1 MEQLQ
6 RRSSAGSG
14 DSSACSP
21 SFSDSPLSITPVP
34 SAATFT
40 CKSVAD
46 SPGDDA
52 SGTGTRR
59 SSDSSAQGHRT
70 QIDSGLVFTARIGDA
85 DASGKETK
93 AFITPALRPRTR
105 STATLPTCALRPLDV
120 DQSVEVASTQSSGSL
135 ASLLQVDVA
144 ALTDAMPDHAS
155 SAANTH
161 SDSDDA
167 VAGGEDTV
175 CYPSFTPPKD
185 RSTPSFTNPLYDDHT
200 SCLSPWTQPLSATTQ
215 NSPLASGHSHASPT
229 RRLFTASSAR
239 YHYTYRRRH
248 LQRRVEE
255 RATVPHS
262 PDGATASAAFLAASS
277 LLYRMA
283 LRSRSARSTGLEG
296 SMPGYLRRQLDSF
309 EDDVSPQLSNR
320 ISSGRQSTIDARLNR
335 NQDGIDENFDPDAI
349 SCGGSGGRMCATLDL
364 MDRAIALQR
373 QLVVR
378 TEELTAVRLQL
389 EEATAARDEMGLHL
403 LDSQEHIACLERQ
416 LEEAARARIA
426 LTAQSELLQQK
437 LQEACETLH
446 EQPQTMLD
454 TLLGCSGQQHGIVPS
469 QIHIHQVPGYS
480 SLASDAIG
488 PPPATLLM
496 TGAAMA
502 SSTPQGSTAAFSA
515 QYGMNSQGVTTC
527 DGVPFYGVHQL
538 TSAVAA
544 HDDLLLPTL
553 GSNDPRDV
561 EVAALRR
568 ENSFLTQRLIESSIA
583 LAHAREQEEDARH
596 KAHMLQE
603 LNQQYVE
610 MVNTM
615 SLELS
620 LLRPTACGR
629 ARGSFSLSSFLRMGS
644 LSWGGVSGSATART

>member
-34 SAATFT
+34 SANTFT
-40 CKSVAD
+40 CKSVAE

-59 SSDSSAQGHRT
+59 SSESPAQGNRT
-70 QIDSGLVFTARIGDA
+70 QIDSGLVFTVRLDGA
-85 DASGKETK
+85 DAYGEEVE
-93 AFITPALRPRTR
+93 AFITPALRARTR
-105 STATLPTCALRPLDV
+105 RTATLSTCDPLPLDL
-120 DQSVEVASTQSSGSL
+120 DQSVQVASKQSSGSL
-135 ASLLQVDVA
+135 TSLLQVDVA
-144 ALTDAMPDHAS
+144 ALTDAVPDHPS
-155 SAANTH
+155 STANTH

-167 VAGGEDTV
+167 VVGGEETD

-185 RSTPSFTNPLYDDHT
+185 RSTPSFTNPLYDDHS
-200 SCLSPWTQPLSATTQ
+200 SCMSPWTQPLSATTQ
-215 NSPLASGHSHASPT
+215 NSPLASGRSHASPT

-248 LQRRVEE
+248 LQRRVED

-283 LRSRSARSTGLEG
+283 LRGRSTRSTCLEG
-296 SMPGYLRRQLDSF
+296 SMAGYLRRQLDSF

-320 ISSGRQSTIDARLNR
+320 ISSGRQSTGEARLYR
-335 NQDGIDENFDPDAI
+335 NQDGIDEDFDPDAI

-364 MDRAIALQR
+364 MDRVATLQR
-373 QLVVR
+373 QLVMR
-378 TEELTAVRLQL
+378 AEELTAVRLQL

-416 LEEAARARIA
+416 LEEAARARLA

-446 EQPQTMLD
+446 EQPQNVLD
-454 TLLGCSGQQHGIVPS
+454 ALIGCSGQQLGIVPS
-469 QIHIHQVPGYS
+469 QIHVRQVPGFS

-496 TGAAMA
+496 SGAGMA
-502 SSTPQGSTAAFSA
+502 SSTPQCSTAAFSA
-515 QYGMNSQGVTTC
+515 QYGMDSQGSA
-527 DGVPFYGVHQL
+527 PYYGAHHL

-553 GSNDPRDV
+553 GSNDPRDM

-568 ENSFLTQRLIESSIA
+568 ENSFLTQRLIESSMA

-610 MVNTM
+610 MVNTL

-629 ARGSFSLSSFLRMGS
+629 ARGLFSLSSFLRIGS
-644 LSWGGVSGSATART
+644 LSWGGAAASTSAR